1 MDWVKKTDSAGRSGI
16 NDYINAPQRV
26 SSKQVRAKKGS
37 LEEIVTSKIEG
48 DATTDIGNSNVVF
61 DHTLNVL
68 ANRTLFYNSVN
79 HDNPLNIQ
87 VNASGEVFI
96 SNQTDSSGNANINKA
111 LQFNENGDII
121 LNGNIFAHN
130 IDNGEN
136 NITVTGDLSVNNL
149 YVLGASGPT
158 TIENYDMSGDATFNG
173 RVFLYQGKYASAKP
187 AGIFISDPSNLDI
200 ESDSKERAVQAILKH
215 RFNINDSDKKISKLS
230 IAVGYDN
237 SDNEQTELWFNRP
250 KSDGTNNFGS
260 LGLHGNPSL
269 IAWNN
274 KGGLSVNRN
283 YADTSNLMQDL
294 SIFDISNSVRIVG
307 SNIDHDTLD
316 TSGSLRVEN
325 FKLNSAGA
333 SIVLVGKRSENT
345 ETADQKDK
353 ITYADIIFKNKT
365 DVSATHSHGNEK
377 IHGIIKTILKDASQN
392 SGDMIFYGQSK
403 DSISSTTDSIGI
415 TEFMKYNASNETV
428 HFPKNVSIGN
438 SFDNSYG
445 CIYPDPSAI
454 LDLRTFT
461 EYGGADT
468 GSSDF
473 HTWQAGNVLLN
484 CQNFNSTGGYN
495 NVENGMVW
503 QPLARN
509 INSGNVYTKE
519 SAAVKFIPEADYFR
533 GGLGFFTNNTGNE
546 NIDAKLR
553 MKIDQSGNV
562 DICGGKVTINNFTS
576 EDDPSG
582 TLVDLSYIRQN
593 ETFKV
598 NDSIVKLKPIYNQ
611 LQLGE
616 DSSNNV
622 KYDGSNGLEA
632 TFTVHNK
639 NKEDLAL
646 FKSDLSLAQFTIQNG
661 NQLEAIIG
669 ASGNNIF
676 IKKNKDTTTDGKIE
690 FYITSEKAMDIDN
703 SANVNVMKK
712 MVFKSQEAGLLFDN
726 SLTIGPFTDTSKTNL
741 YMDNSGNIRLAPN
754 EVTDEPKT
762 FLHLMK
768 NMDSAALNTSFS
780 QGCLM
785 HVGNDYSYNDSK
797 YVIGFGP
804 TKDNGG
810 NKRQF
815 PAAYIGYEHTNN
827 NEFGTGALI
836 FGVNETGKDEEAKK
850 VMTINTDG
858 TVSFTSK
865 INLTE
870 TQHTDVEITGRLAI
884 GVSGDFFTRNPEIS
898 YPTELTVSGD
908 TFLASKLTV
917 SGDIIGDV
925 SGTVSS
931 LSNHT
936 TSDLTEGSNEY
947 FTQARARQSI
957 SAIQSGGDGSLHYNN
972 STGVITYN
980 GPSASET
987 IAHFSGG
994 TGVDI
999 NNLAGKGVITI
1010 GQSVGTND
1018 DVSFNTITGTL
1029 TTSEQNNITTMA
1041 GLTSIGSSTTTTTIN
1056 GNVGIGTP
1064 SPSFTLD
1071 VSGSTNINN
1080 SLIVGGNTTING
1092 TITKING
1099 NVVMGNAIDS
1109 SYTFMLNGKHLE
1121 THISDTTSGQYL
1133 QLAGGIMNG
1142 NIEFSGANKKITG
1155 LKYLEMQAAG
1165 SIQFTPQ
1172 DSSGG
1177 TNCIKSAK
1185 EEDPKRTNIIIEGDK
1200 PITKGEGG
1208 NIILKGGAATEDVG
1222 PGDAE
1227 MDYPRD
1233 GSVVLGRQGGLCYGA
1248 ALPYIDSLNNG
1259 DEPEYETFKYLNDSY
1274 STNNLYIKPRTCF
1287 CTINPLT
1294 QGVGVA
1300 DTGVIA
1306 IAAQFRTTIG
1316 SILYL
1321 RLGSRDQVDYPDDES
1336 DFINVVT
1343 TPAMADS
1350 FNSRYDDESQDPIV
1364 LTQSPR
1370 KLYNETFAQNPQ
1382 TEPHPYGSGGSLLVL
1397 MYLGSVWKEISYVA

>member
-37 LEEIVTSKIEG
+37 LEEIVTSQITG
-48 DATTDIGNSNVVF
+48 DATRDIKNKYGVF
-61 DHTLNVL
+61 DNTLNVL
-68 ANRTLFYNSVN
+68 ANRTLFYNSAN
-79 HDNPLNIQ
+79 SDNPLNIQ
-87 VNASGEVFI
+87 ANASGEVFI

-111 LQFNENGDII
+111 LKFDK
-121 LNGNIFAHN
+121 NGNIILTGNINVNN
-130 IDNGEN
+130 IDNSKNNVTVFGE
-136 NITVTGDLSVNNL
+136 LSCNNL
-149 YVLGASGPT
+149 YLVGSSGPQSVV
-158 TIENYDMSGDATFNG
+158 NYDISGDASFNG
-173 RVFLYQGKYASAKP
+173 RVFLYQGNYASAKP
-187 AGIFISDPSNLDI
+187 AGIFISDPSNLVI
-200 ESDSKERAVQAILKH
+200 ESDSKERAVQAILKD
-215 RFNINDSDKKISKLS
+215 RFDISNTDKKINKLS
-230 IAVGYDN
+230 IAFGYDN
-237 SDNEQTELWFNRP
+237 SENEQTELWFNRP
-250 KSDGTNNFGS
+250 KSDGSNNFGS

-307 SNIDHDTLD
+307 SKKDHDTLD
-316 TSGSLRVEN
+316 TSGSLRVES
-325 FKLNSAGA
+325 FKLHSAGA
-333 SIVLVGKRSENT
+333 AIVLVGKRSENT

-365 DVSATHSHGNEK
+365 DKSVPATNSHGNEK
-377 IHGIIKTILKDASQN
+377 IHGIIKTMLKDASKN

-403 DSISSTTDSIGI
+403 DSISSNTDSSGI

-428 HFPKNVSIGN
+428 HFPKIVSIGN

-495 NVENGMVW
+495 NVENGIVW

-509 INSGNVYTKE
+509 ITSDTVYTKE
-519 SAAVKFIPEADYFR
+519 SAAVKFIPEDDYFR

-576 EDDPSG
+576 EYDPSG

-593 ETFKV
+593 GAFKIIDPNKV
-598 NDSIVKLKPIYNQ
+598 ILKPTINQ
-611 LQLGE
+611 LILGDNSINSINKITLTV
-616 DSSNNV
+616 DSSNNR
-622 KYDGSNGLEA
+622 NEM
-632 TFTVHNK
+632 
-639 NKEDLAL
+639 AL
-646 FKSDLSLAQFTIQNG
+646 FQSNAEAAHVTVKNNGQTEAQ
-661 NQLEAIIG
+661 IG
-669 ASGNNIF
+669 VSGDSIF
-676 IKKNKDTTTDGKIE
+676 IKKNNGGGKIE
-690 FYITSEKAMDIDN
+690 FYPNSEKAMDIDN

-726 SLTIGPFTDTSKTNL
+726 SLTIGPFTDTGKTNL
-741 YMDNSGNIRLAPN
+741 YMDNLGNIRLAPN

-768 NMDSAALNTSFS
+768 NMDSAVLNTSFS

-884 GVSGDFFTRNPEIS
+884 GVSGDFFTKNPEIS
-898 YPTELTVSGD
+898 YPTELTVNGDSIMYNKLTVSGD

-925 SGTVSS
+925 TGDVNGNAATATA
-931 LSNHT
+931 LAT
-936 TSDLTEGSNEY
+936 
-947 FTQARARQSI
+947 ARNI
-957 SAIQSGGDGSLHYNN
+957 GG
-972 STGVITYN
+972 
-980 GPSASET
+980 
-987 IAHFSGG
+987 
-994 TGVDI
+994 
-999 NNLAGKGVITI
+999 
-1010 GQSVGTND
+1010 
-1018 DVSFNTITGTL
+1018 VSFNGTANIDLPGVNAAGNQNTSGIAATATKIASITNSNIVQLDDTQTLTNKSLTSPTITGTL
-1029 TTSEQNNITTMA
+1029 TLGDVVNIE
-1041 GLTSIGSSTTTTTIN
+1041 
-1056 GNVGIGTP
+1056 GNVTMGT
-1064 SPSFTLD
+1064 SP
-1071 VSGSTNINN
+1071 
-1080 SLIVGGNTTING
+1080 NTYKFI
-1092 TITKING
+1092 
-1099 NVVMGNAIDS
+1099 
-1109 SYTFMLNGKHLE
+1109 LNGEEL
-1121 THISDTTSGQYL
+1121 THHG
-1133 QLAGGIMNG
+1133 
-1142 NIEFSGANKKITG
+1142 
-1155 LKYLEMQAAG
+1155 
-1165 SIQFTPQ
+1165 
-1172 DSSGG
+1172 
-1177 TNCIKSAK
+1177 
-1185 EEDPKRTNIIIEGDK
+1185 
-1200 PITKGEGG
+1200 
-1208 NIILKGGAATEDVG
+1208 GGASA
-1222 PGDAE
+1222 
-1227 MDYPRD
+1227 
-1233 GSVVLGRQGGLCYGA
+1233 
-1248 ALPYIDSLNNG
+1248 
-1259 DEPEYETFKYLNDSY
+1259 
-1274 STNNLYIKPRTCF
+1274 
-1287 CTINPLT
+1287 
-1294 QGVGVA
+1294 
-1300 DTGVIA
+1300 
-1306 IAAQFRTTIG
+1306 
-1316 SILYL
+1316 
-1321 RLGSRDQVDYPDDES
+1321 
-1336 DFINVVT
+1336 
-1343 TPAMADS
+1343 
-1350 FNSRYDDESQDPIV
+1350 
-1364 LTQSPR
+1364 
-1370 KLYNETFAQNPQ
+1370 
-1382 TEPHPYGSGGSLLVL
+1382 SGGSPTFTGTVTALSFNATSDVNKKEDIETISDATEKLTSLRGVSYKLKEEEEKKTHYGVVAQEIERIFPDMVSGEEGNKSVAYMEIIGVL
-1397 MYLGSVWKEISYVA
+1397 IETVKDLNKRIQKLEESSK

>member
-87 VNASGEVFI
+87 VNASGEVSI
-96 SNQTDSSGNANINKA
+96 SNHTDSSGNADKNKA
-111 LQFNENGDII
+111 LQFDQCGNII
-121 LNGNIFAHN
+121 LNGNIVARNN
-130 IDNGEN
+130 IDNSGN
-136 NITVTGDLSVNNL
+136 NMTVYGDLSVNNL

-158 TIENYDMSGDATFNG
+158 TIVNYEQLIGDASFNG
-173 RVFLYQGKYASAKP
+173 RVFLYQGKYDSAKP
-187 AGIFISDPSNLDI
+187 VGIFLLDPSNLDI
-200 ESDSKERAVQAILKH
+200 EQNQNNSKERAVQAILKD
-215 RFNINDSDKKISKLS
+215 RFNNNDPDKIISKLS

-250 KSDGTNNFGS
+250 NSDATNNFGS
-260 LGLHGNPSL
+260 LGLYGNPSL
-269 IAWNN
+269 ISWNN
-274 KGGLSVNRN
+274 KGGLSINRN

-307 SNIDHDTLD
+307 SNKNHDTLD

-325 FKLNSAGA
+325 FKLHSAGA
-333 SIVLVGKRSENT
+333 AIVLVGKRSENT

-365 DVSATHSHGNEK
+365 DVSVTHSHGNEK

-931 LSNHT
+931 LSNHNT
-936 TSDLTEGSNEY
+936 GDLTEGSNLY
-947 FTQARARQSI
+947 YTDSRARQSI
-957 SAIQSGGDGSLHYNN
+957 SANQSGGDGALSYDK
-972 STGVITYN
+972 STGVISYT

-994 TGVDI
+994 IGVNINTLTGAI
-999 NNLAGKGVITI
+999 SI
-1010 GQSVGTND
+1010 GQQVGTTD

-1041 GLTSIGSSTTTTTIN
+1041 GLTSIGSSTTTTNIN
-1056 GNVGIGTP
+1056 G
-1064 SPSFTLD
+1064 
-1071 VSGSTNINN
+1071 
-1080 SLIVGGNTTING
+1080 
-1092 TITKING
+1092 ITKING
-1099 NVVMGNAIDS
+1099 TDINVLINNSHANQGYA
-1109 SYTFMLNGKHLE
+1109 FLNGSRPFNGDIVHFN
-1121 THISDTTSGQYL
+1121 SGITIKDSVFGILMDNNPIYLSSGNSGPAAQVYL
-1133 QLAGGIMNG
+1133 QYIPNT
-1142 NIEFSGANKKITG
+1142 S
-1155 LKYLEMQAAG
+1155 
-1165 SIQFTPQ
+1165 
-1172 DSSGG
+1172 SSGG
-1177 TNCIKSAK
+1177 TVYLESDSHIQLEPNNGHVSIGAPNPAYKLYVNGDIGATSFNATSDENKKEDIETISDATEKLTSLRGVSYKLK
-1185 EEDPKRTNIIIEGDK
+1185 EEEEKKTHYGVVAQEIERIFPDMVSGEEGNKSVAYMEIIGVLIETVKDLNKRIQKLE
-1200 PITKGEGG
+1200 
-1208 NIILKGGAATEDVG
+1208 
-1222 PGDAE
+1222 
-1227 MDYPRD
+1227 
-1233 GSVVLGRQGGLCYGA
+1233 
-1248 ALPYIDSLNNG
+1248 
-1259 DEPEYETFKYLNDSY
+1259 
-1274 STNNLYIKPRTCF
+1274 
-1287 CTINPLT
+1287 
-1294 QGVGVA
+1294 
-1300 DTGVIA
+1300 
-1306 IAAQFRTTIG
+1306 
-1316 SILYL
+1316 
-1321 RLGSRDQVDYPDDES
+1321 ES
-1336 DFINVVT
+1336 
-1343 TPAMADS
+1343 S
-1350 FNSRYDDESQDPIV
+1350 
-1364 LTQSPR
+1364 
-1370 KLYNETFAQNPQ
+1370 K
-1382 TEPHPYGSGGSLLVL
+1382 
-1397 MYLGSVWKEISYVA
+1397 

>member
-37 LEEIVTSKIEG
+37 LEEIVTSQITG
-48 DATTDIGNSNVVF
+48 DATRDIVSKYGVF
-61 DHTLNVL
+61 DNTLNVL
-68 ANRTLFYNSVN
+68 ANRTLFYNSAN
-79 HDNPLNIQ
+79 RDNPLNIQ

-111 LQFNENGDII
+111 LKFDKNGNII
-121 LNGNIFAHN
+121 LNGNIIAQN
-130 IDNGEN
+130 IDNNEN
-136 NITVTGDLSVNNL
+136 NMTVCDLSVNNL
-149 YVLGASGPT
+149 YLVSSSGPQPVV
-158 TIENYDMSGDATFNG
+158 NYDISGDASFNG
-173 RVFLYQGKYASAKP
+173 RVFLYQGKYNSAKP
-187 AGIFISDPSNLDI
+187 VGIFLLDPSNLDI
-200 ESDSKERAVQAILKH
+200 EQNQNNSKERAVQAILKH
-215 RFNINDSDKKISKLS
+215 RFNINDPDKKISKLS

-260 LGLHGNPSL
+260 LGLYGNPSL
-269 IAWNN
+269 ISWNN
-274 KGGLSVNRN
+274 KGGLSINRN

-307 SNIDHDTLD
+307 SNINHDTLD

-365 DVSATHSHGNEK
+365 DASVNATNLHGNEK
-377 IHGIIKTILKDASQN
+377 IHGIIKTILKDAPKN

-403 DSISSTTDSIGI
+403 DSISSNTDSSGI

-495 NVENGMVW
+495 NVENGIVW

-598 NDSIVKLKPIYNQ
+598 NASSVKLKPIYNQ

-616 DSSNNV
+616 DGSNNV
-622 KYDGSNGLEA
+622 IYDETDNDEA
-632 TFTVHNK
+632 TFIVNNINK
-639 NKEDLAL
+639 KELAS
-646 FKSDLSLAQFTIQNG
+646 FKSDSPEAQILIQNG

-676 IKKNKDTTTDGKIE
+676 IKKNKDTSADGKIE
-690 FYITSEKAMDIDN
+690 FYTNSEKAMDIDN

-741 YMDNSGNIRLAPN
+741 YMDNLGNIRLAPN

-836 FGVNETGKDEEAKK
+836 FGVNDTGKDEEAK
-850 VMTINTDG
+850 VAFRVNADG
-858 TVSFTSK
+858 TVTFQGK
-865 INLTE
+865 LNLFDTI
-870 TQHTDVEITGRLAI
+870 HKDALITGRVAV
-884 GVSGDFFTRNPEIS
+884 GVNENFFANNPEENYPTEFTVSGDSIMYNK
-898 YPTELTVSGD
+898 LTVSGD

-917 SGDIIGDV
+917 SGDIIGNADTATKIASITNSNIVQLAATQTLTNKTLASPTFIGATELGSNVTIEGKELSQIISDSHGSEGYALLNGSKPFTGIVSAPSFNATSDVNKKEDIETISDATEKLTSLRGVSYKLKEEEEKKTHYGVVAQELEKVFPDMV
-925 SGTVSS
+925 SGEEGNKSVAYMEIIGVLIETVK
-931 LSNHT
+931 
-936 TSDLTEGSNEY
+936 DLKKRVEE
-947 FTQARARQSI
+947 
-957 SAIQSGGDGSLHYNN
+957 
-972 STGVITYN
+972 
-980 GPSASET
+980 
-987 IAHFSGG
+987 
-994 TGVDI
+994 
-999 NNLAGKGVITI
+999 
-1010 GQSVGTND
+1010 
-1018 DVSFNTITGTL
+1018 
-1029 TTSEQNNITTMA
+1029 
-1041 GLTSIGSSTTTTTIN
+1041 
-1056 GNVGIGTP
+1056 
-1064 SPSFTLD
+1064 
-1071 VSGSTNINN
+1071 
-1080 SLIVGGNTTING
+1080 
-1092 TITKING
+1092 
-1099 NVVMGNAIDS
+1099 
-1109 SYTFMLNGKHLE
+1109 LE
-1121 THISDTTSGQYL
+1121 
-1133 QLAGGIMNG
+1133 
-1142 NIEFSGANKKITG
+1142 NK
-1155 LKYLEMQAAG
+1155 
-1165 SIQFTPQ
+1165 
-1172 DSSGG
+1172 
-1177 TNCIKSAK
+1177 
-1185 EEDPKRTNIIIEGDK
+1185 
-1200 PITKGEGG
+1200 
-1208 NIILKGGAATEDVG
+1208 
-1222 PGDAE
+1222 
-1227 MDYPRD
+1227 
-1233 GSVVLGRQGGLCYGA
+1233 
-1248 ALPYIDSLNNG
+1248 
-1259 DEPEYETFKYLNDSY
+1259 
-1274 STNNLYIKPRTCF
+1274 
-1287 CTINPLT
+1287 
-1294 QGVGVA
+1294 
-1300 DTGVIA
+1300 
-1306 IAAQFRTTIG
+1306 
-1316 SILYL
+1316 
-1321 RLGSRDQVDYPDDES
+1321 
-1336 DFINVVT
+1336 
-1343 TPAMADS
+1343 
-1350 FNSRYDDESQDPIV
+1350 
-1364 LTQSPR
+1364 
-1370 KLYNETFAQNPQ
+1370 
-1382 TEPHPYGSGGSLLVL
+1382 
-1397 MYLGSVWKEISYVA
+1397 